1 MDEHMKKNT
10 LRVLLA
16 VMMLGLLLALASCG
30 GDTTPAPTPEPS
42 PTDSG
47 TADGG
52 ETPEAGDNGPTTFDL
67 GGTLTLGVTQ
77 FNPMNFLDDN
87 GDWTGF
93 DTEFALIV
101 GERLGMDVEFQEIT
115 WAQKFLELQAG
126 TIDAIWNG
134 MTANT
139 IDGTTGRPRYEDVD
153 FTLGY
158 MLNRQA
164 AVIRADRFDEF
175 TSADD
180 LAGLTGAAET
190 GSAGHTIVSEYI
202 GDGTMVDKTK
212 QVDTFVEVMAGTVDF
227 AVVDSI
233 LAHRL
238 AGTEDFADLMVLDLV
253 LGPREEMYAIGF
265 PIGSG
270 LVEQVNA
277 IMLDLFADGTLYE
290 IASRY
295 GLENSISVRPVPAD

>member
-1 MDEHMKKNT
+1 MKKST
-10 LRVLLA
+10 LRVLA
-16 VMMLGLLLALASCG
+16 VIMMIGLLLSLAACGNG
-30 GDTTPAPTPEPS
+30 GDTPTPP
-42 PTDSG
+42 
-47 TADGG
+47 
-52 ETPEAGDNGPTTFDL
+52 DNGTNGTTDGNGTTNGNGASEA

-77 FNPMNFLDDN
+77 FNPMNFLDEN
-87 GDWTGF
+87 NEWTGF
-93 DTEFALIV
+93 DTEFALLV
-101 GERLGMDVEFQEIT
+101 GERLGMDIVFQEIT

-164 AVIRADRFDEF
+164 AVIRADRADDF
-175 TSADD
+175 TSTAD
-180 LAGLTGAAET
+180 LAGKMGAAET
-190 GSAGHTIVSEYI
+190 GSAGHTIVAEYI
-202 GDGTMVDKTK
+202 GDGTMIDKTK

-238 AGTEDFADLMVLDLV
+238 VGSGDFADLMVLDMV

-265 PIGSG
+265 PIGSE
-270 LVEQVNA
+270 LVEKVNA
-277 IMLDLFADGTLYE
+277 IMLELYEDGTLTE

-295 GLENSISVRPVPAD
+295 GLENSLVVKEVPQD